1 MMPSGDLTT
10 RSPVDSPAVVSASIS
25 QSRSVSRRLA
35 SHSPRRP
42 LSRICLP
49 ATLKAPHVNFSSRR
63 LPQAFFLQIGQVL
76 AQGAA
81 VAPIFRVSHRLRPSG
96 RVSSAR
102 TPAYPYFCSG
112 CVQPND
118 GKPPEFRP
126 RQVLEVRVQRNVPRR
141 RGRLDRIVAFF
152 KRYLLV
158 RFPMDSGGDT
168 DSGRSVYWYSGVN
181 IIRSE
186 ERRVGKECRSR

>member
-1 MMPSGDLTT
+1 M
-10 RSPVDSPAVVSASIS
+10 
-25 QSRSVSRRLA
+25 
-35 SHSPRRP
+35 
-42 LSRICLP
+42 
-49 ATLKAPHVNFSSRR
+49 
-63 LPQAFFLQIGQVL
+63 L

-118 GKPPEFRP
+118 GKPPELRP
-126 RQVLEVRVQRNVPRR
+126 GQVLEMRVQRNIPRW
-141 RGRLDRIVAFF
+141 RGRLNRAVAFF

-181 IIRSE
+181 IIHGYHHVSRL
-186 ERRVGKECRSR
+186 CRCTGAATIGSFQRLSHSTQSPSSPNSAMRPHAAQRCAGRWSSHGR